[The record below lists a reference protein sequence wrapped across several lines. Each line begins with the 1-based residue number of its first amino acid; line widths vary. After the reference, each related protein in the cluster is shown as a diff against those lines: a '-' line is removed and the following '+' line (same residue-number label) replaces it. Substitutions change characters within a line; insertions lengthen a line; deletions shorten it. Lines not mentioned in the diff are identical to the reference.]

1 MGRVKRVPVVMQM
14 EALECGA
21 ASLGMVLAYWKKW
34 LPLERLRIDC
44 GVSRD
49 GSSALN
55 ILKAARK
62 YGMVAKGFRM
72 EVERLRKVEDPAI
85 LHWNFCHFV
94 VFNGFKGDKVS
105 LNDPARGR
113 VLVDMEEFNRSFTGI
128 VLTFQPGPEF
138 EPSGQHASVL
148 SFVRQRMKSA
158 RAALLFTFL
167 TGLLMAFVG
176 LVSPVFSQIF
186 MDDILSGKNPDWFKF
201 FIGMYAVLVVFQ
213 FIVQVMQDFRWVIY
227 QAQLDIEANTS
238 FIWHVLHLPISFF
251 QQRFAGDLV
260 IRQQSNQTCAA
271 HLVQKIAPAV
281 VDISL
286 LIIYL
291 LVMSRYS
298 LPLTAVGLTVAVLNL
313 GLMRYIADKRM
324 NLGRVLERDN
334 GKLNGTTMSSIEGME
349 TIKAAG
355 AELGFFQRWSGVFAT
370 KLNSE
375 VRQNKT
381 SVYLEILP
389 LLLQQLSANVILVLG
404 AYLILKGE
412 LTIGMLTAFQG
423 FMTSFMNPLN
433 KLMDTGQTLIETRTQ
448 MERIED
454 VYNSER
460 DVKDEALTEP
470 ITGSGKLGGKVEVRN
485 VVFGYNPLSTPL
497 LDGLSFTLEPGKSVA
512 LVGSS
517 GCGKSTIA
525 KLVSGLYEPWSGEI
539 LFDGM
544 PRKEIQRAVFTN
556 SVAMVDQD
564 ITLFEDSIANNV
576 KIWDRSIE
584 DFAMIMA
591 CRDAQIYTD
600 IVTRPDGFNERLTE
614 GGSNLSGGQ
623 RQRLEIASAL
633 AREPVVL
640 ILDEATSA
648 LDAAT
653 EERVMRSIRQAG
665 ISLIIIAHRL
675 STIRDCDEIIVLD
688 KGHVMERGTHE
699 ALMREEGMY
708 YQLMKNN

>member
-49 GSSALN
+49 GSNALN

-105 LNDPARGR
+105 LNDPACGR

-213 FIVQVMQDFRWVIY
+213 FIVQVMQYFRWVIY

-349 TIKAAG
+349 TIRAAG

>member
-49 GSSALN
+49 GSNALN

-349 TIKAAG
+349 TIRAAG

-648 LDAAT
+648 LDAAI

>member
-1 MGRVKRVPVVMQM
+1 MK
-14 EALECGA
+14 
-21 ASLGMVLAYWKKW
+21 
-34 LPLERLRIDC
+34 
-44 GVSRD
+44 D
-49 GSSALN
+49 G
-55 ILKAARK
+55 
-62 YGMVAKGFRM
+62 
-72 EVERLRKVEDPAI
+72 
-85 LHWNFCHFV
+85 
-94 VFNGFKGDKVS
+94 
-105 LNDPARGR
+105 
-113 VLVDMEEFNRSFTGI
+113 
-128 VLTFQPGPEF
+128 
-138 EPSGQHASVL
+138 
-148 SFVRQRMKSA
+148 
-158 RAALLFTFL
+158 
-167 TGLLMAFVG
+167 
-176 LVSPVFSQIF
+176 
-186 MDDILSGKNPDWFKF
+186 
-201 FIGMYAVLVVFQ
+201 
-213 FIVQVMQDFRWVIY
+213 
-227 QAQLDIEANTS
+227 
-238 FIWHVLHLPISFF
+238 
-251 QQRFAGDLV
+251 
-260 IRQQSNQTCAA
+260 
-271 HLVQKIAPAV
+271 
-281 VDISL
+281 
-286 LIIYL
+286 
-291 LVMSRYS
+291 
-298 LPLTAVGLTVAVLNL
+298 
-313 GLMRYIADKRM
+313 
-324 NLGRVLERDN
+324 
-334 GKLNGTTMSSIEGME
+334 
-349 TIKAAG
+349 
-355 AELGFFQRWSGVFAT
+355 
-370 KLNSE
+370 
-375 VRQNKT
+375 
-381 SVYLEILP
+381 
-389 LLLQQLSANVILVLG
+389 
-404 AYLILKGE
+404 
-412 LTIGMLTAFQG
+412 
-423 FMTSFMNPLN
+423 
-433 KLMDTGQTLIETRTQ
+433 
-448 MERIED
+448 
-454 VYNSER
+454 
-460 DVKDEALTEP
+460 ALTEP

>member
-1 MGRVKRVPVVMQM
+1 
-14 EALECGA
+14 
-21 ASLGMVLAYWKKW
+21 
-34 LPLERLRIDC
+34 
-44 GVSRD
+44 
-49 GSSALN
+49 
-55 ILKAARK
+55 
-62 YGMVAKGFRM
+62 
-72 EVERLRKVEDPAI
+72 
-85 LHWNFCHFV
+85 
-94 VFNGFKGDKVS
+94 
-105 LNDPARGR
+105 
-113 VLVDMEEFNRSFTGI
+113 
-128 VLTFQPGPEF
+128 
-138 EPSGQHASVL
+138 
-148 SFVRQRMKSA
+148 
-158 RAALLFTFL
+158 
-167 TGLLMAFVG
+167 
-176 LVSPVFSQIF
+176 
-186 MDDILSGKNPDWFKF
+186 
-201 FIGMYAVLVVFQ
+201 
-213 FIVQVMQDFRWVIY
+213 
-227 QAQLDIEANTS
+227 
-238 FIWHVLHLPISFF
+238 
-251 QQRFAGDLV
+251 
-260 IRQQSNQTCAA
+260 
-271 HLVQKIAPAV
+271 
-281 VDISL
+281 
-286 LIIYL
+286 
-291 LVMSRYS
+291 
-298 LPLTAVGLTVAVLNL
+298 
-313 GLMRYIADKRM
+313 
-324 NLGRVLERDN
+324 
-334 GKLNGTTMSSIEGME
+334 MSSIEGME
-349 TIKAAG
+349 TIRAAG

-544 PRKEIQRAVFTN
+544 PRKEIQLAVFTN

>member
-49 GSSALN
+49 GSNALN

-201 FIGMYAVLVVFQ
+201 FIGLYAVLVVFQ

-699 ALMREEGMY
+699 SLMREEGMY

>member
-49 GSSALN
+49 GSNALN

>member
-49 GSSALN
+49 GSNALN

-72 EVERLRKVEDPAI
+72 EVERLRKVEAPAI

-186 MDDILSGKNPDWFKF
+186 MDDILSGKNLDWFKF

-433 KLMDTGQTLIETRTQ
+433 KLIR
-448 MERIED
+448 ERRGVD
-454 VYNSER
+454 GTDYG
-460 DVKDEALTEP
+460 L
-470 ITGSGKLGGKVEVRN
+470 GKV
-485 VVFGYNPLSTPL
+485 
-497 LDGLSFTLEPGKSVA
+497 
-512 LVGSS
+512 
-517 GCGKSTIA
+517 
-525 KLVSGLYEPWSGEI
+525 
-539 LFDGM
+539 
-544 PRKEIQRAVFTN
+544 
-556 SVAMVDQD
+556 
-564 ITLFEDSIANNV
+564 
-576 KIWDRSIE
+576 
-584 DFAMIMA
+584 
-591 CRDAQIYTD
+591 
-600 IVTRPDGFNERLTE
+600 
-614 GGSNLSGGQ
+614 GG
-623 RQRLEIASAL
+623 
-633 AREPVVL
+633 
-640 ILDEATSA
+640 
-648 LDAAT
+648 
-653 EERVMRSIRQAG
+653 
-665 ISLIIIAHRL
+665 
-675 STIRDCDEIIVLD
+675 
-688 KGHVMERGTHE
+688 
-699 ALMREEGMY
+699 
-708 YQLMKNN
+708 

>member
-49 GSSALN
+49 GSNALN

-313 GLMRYIADKRM
+313 G
-324 NLGRVLERDN
+324 RVLERDN

-349 TIKAAG
+349 TIRAAG

>member
-49 GSSALN
+49 GSNALN

-201 FIGMYAVLVVFQ
+201 FIGLYAVLVVFQ

-576 KIWDRSIE
+576 KIWDHSIE

>member
-49 GSSALN
+49 GSNALN

-349 TIKAAG
+349 TIRAAG

-544 PRKEIQRAVFTN
+544 PRKEIPRAVFTN

-591 CRDAQIYTD
+591 CRDAQIYAD

>member
-49 GSSALN
+49 GSNALN

-158 RAALLFTFL
+158 RAVLLFTFL

-349 TIKAAG
+349 TIRAAG

>member
-49 GSSALN
+49 GSNALN

-201 FIGMYAVLVVFQ
+201 FIGLYAVLVVFQ

>member
-49 GSSALN
+49 GSNALN

-298 LPLTAVGLTVAVLNL
+298 LPLTVVGLTVAVLNL

-349 TIKAAG
+349 TIRAAG

-448 MERIED
+448 MERVED
-454 VYNSER
+454 IFNSKR
-460 DVKDEALTEP
+460 DVTDESLIEN
-470 ITGSGKLGGKVEVRN
+470 ISGSGKLKGKVELKEVT
-485 VVFGYNPLSTPL
+485 FGYNPLSVPL
-497 LDGLSFTLEPGKSVA
+497 INGLSFTLEPGKSVA
-512 LVGSS
+512 LVGPS

-525 KLVSGLYEPWSGEI
+525 KLVSGLYDQWSGEI
-539 LFDGM
+539 LFDGKS
-544 PRKEIQRAVFTN
+544 RKEIERSVFIN

-564 ITLFEDSIANNV
+564 ISLFEDTITNNV
-576 KIWDRSIE
+576 KIWDHSIE

-591 CRDAQIYTD
+591 CRDAQIYKD
-600 IVTRPDGFNERLTE
+600 IVIRPNGFNERLTE
-614 GGSNLSGGQ
+614 GGNNLSGGQ

-633 AREPVVL
+633 AREPVIL
-640 ILDEATSA
+640 IFDEATSA

-653 EERVMRSIRQAG
+653 EEQVMRSIKDAG

-688 KGHVMERGTHE
+688 KGHVMERGTHDS
-699 ALMREEGMY
+699 LMRQEGMY
-708 YQLMKNN
+708 YRLMKNN

>member
-34 LPLERLRIDC
+34 SPLERLRIDC

-49 GSSALN
+49 GSNALN

-72 EVERLRKVEDPAI
+72 EVERLRKVEAPAI

-138 EPSGQHASVL
+138 KSSGRRASVL
-148 SFVRQRMKSA
+148 SFVCERMKSA
-158 RAALLFTFL
+158 KAALLFTFL

-176 LVSPVFSQIF
+176 LISPVFSQIF
-186 MDDILSGKNPDWFKF
+186 MDDILSGKNPDWFPF
-201 FIGMYAVLVVFQ
+201 FIGMYAVLVMFQ
-213 FIVQVMQDFRWVIY
+213 FLVQLVQGFRWVVY
-227 QAQLDIEANTS
+227 QARLSIEANAS
-238 FIWHVLHLPISFF
+238 FMWHVLHLPISFF

-260 IRQQSNQTCAA
+260 IRQQSNQTCASN
-271 HLVQKIAPAV
+271 LVQKIAPAV

-286 LIIYL
+286 LVIYL
-291 LVMSRYS
+291 IVMSRYS
-298 LPLTAVGLTVAVLNL
+298 WPLTAVGVTVAVLNIV
-313 GLMRYIADKRM
+313 LMRYIADKRM
-324 NLGRVLERDN
+324 NLGRVLERDS
-334 GKLNGTTMSSIEGME
+334 GKLSGVTMSSIEGME

-355 AELGFFQRWSGVFAT
+355 AELGFFQRWSGLFAM

-381 SVYLEILP
+381 SVYLDILP
-389 LLLQQLSANVILVLG
+389 QLLQQVSAHVILVLG

-433 KLMDTGQTLIETRTQ
+433 KLVDTGQTLIETRTQ

-460 DVKDEALTEP
+460 DVADEGLTEP
-470 ITGSGKLGGKVEVRN
+470 ITGSGKLGGKVEVRD

-544 PRKEIQRAVFTN
+544 PRKEIPRAVFTN

-591 CRDAQIYTD
+591 CRDAQIYAD

>member
-49 GSSALN
+49 GSNALN

-251 QQRFAGDLV
+251 QQRFAGDRV

>member
-49 GSSALN
+49 GSNALN

-201 FIGMYAVLVVFQ
+201 FIGMYAVLVVFP

-313 GLMRYIADKRM
+313 GLIRYIADKRM

-349 TIKAAG
+349 TIRAAG

>member
-49 GSSALN
+49 GSNALN

-564 ITLFEDSIANNV
+564 ITLFEDNIANNV

>member
-49 GSSALN
+49 GSNALN

-448 MERIED
+448 MERIEE

-460 DVKDEALTEP
+460 DVKDGALTEP

>member
-49 GSSALN
+49 GSNALN

-454 VYNSER
+454 VYNSDR

>member
-49 GSSALN
+49 GSNALN

-349 TIKAAG
+349 TIRAAG